1 MARRGLEEALV
12 ITSDY
17 HVARAL
23 ALCSDAG
30 IQATGKGSPSK
41 PEYFIKNHIREGL
54 SWIKYMLERGK

>member
-1 MARRGLEEALV
+1 V
-12 ITSDY
+12 
-17 HVARAL
+17 
-23 ALCSDAG
+23 G